1 MPFLVLRRPGSG
13 SPEDRPES
21 TGNFH
26 LGPREVRPL
35 FSGRVF
41 SIVVSPAR
49 DGKYIDVPSS
59 CVGQLSICCY
69 LLEYTGIQCFVFGL
83 GCLSFCGVRCCVLL
97 CDFTRTANSFC
108 LPLWS
113 VLVGF
118 MVEKILHAPFA
129 CSLCRLPDLNA
140 HGLLPIK
147 AGTACISVSKNP
159 LVCVVLH
166 VWLPRFAKLYLQ
178 VGPILDKCI

>member
-1 MPFLVLRRPGSG
+1 MSFLVLRRPGSG

-21 TGNFH
+21 TGNFR

-49 DGKYIDVPSS
+49 DGKYIDVTSS
-59 CVGQLSICCY
+59 CVGQLSICCC
-69 LLEYTGIQCFVFGL
+69 LLECTGIQRFVFGL

-97 CDFTRTANSFC
+97 CDFTRTAISFC

-118 MVEKILHAPFA
+118 EVEKILHSPFA

-147 AGTACISVSKNP
+147 AGTACISV
-159 LVCVVLH
+159 
-166 VWLPRFAKLYLQ
+166 
-178 VGPILDKCI
+178 